1 MISAR
6 RFKLILGLSILALVA
21 TSVAYLVENPG
32 KKSVPSPVKAVDVEQ
47 AEVVIDGFNFSRSDV
62 EGAEWSLKARKAEV
76 SKKTGVARLHDLEA
90 VINAGNGTVLTLTAE
105 QGVFD
110 TGTKSMRLMGGGKDV
125 SLTSN
130 RGYEMGLEDV
140 SWDDTSRELSTRN
153 RVTIDSKNI
162 KLEGRGM
169 VAKADLQ
176 EVRIVDGV
184 RTVFRMSR

>member
-6 RFKLILGLSILALVA
+6 RFKLMLGLSILALVA

-32 KKSVPSPVKAVDVEQ
+32 KKSAPAPVKAVDVEQ

-110 TGTKSMRLMGGGKDV
+110 TGTKSMQLMGGEKDV
-125 SLTSN
+125 LLTSN

-140 SWDDTSRELSTRN
+140 SWDDVSRELTTRN

-162 KLEGRGM
+162 KLEGKGM